1 MNTSRA
7 RVITA
12 TVAATIAAALLLGA
26 CATKI
31 PNYDYSKEPNPTAAE
46 LILGV
51 GDELRIN
58 VWENPNLST
67 DVTIRADGTI
77 TMPLVGDLRALGETP
92 TALKNKIK
100 AKVGDF
106 VKLQGSEVTV
116 AVKAW
121 KSYRFT
127 VSGEVSRPGV
137 MANDQYVTVSD
148 AIAMCG
154 GFTRFARRDEI
165 VLMRR
170 DPKSGA
176 LRNIPLSYD
185 LLASGQRPDMNIYVL
200 PGDSIFV
207 P

>member
-1 MNTSRA
+1 MRVKTKRA
-7 RVITA
+7 SI
-12 TVAATIAAALLLGA
+12 VAVAAALLLGA
-26 CATKI
+26 CPVKA
-31 PNYDYSKEPNPTAAE
+31 PNYDYTKEPNPTAAE
-46 LILGV
+46 LVLGV

-67 DVTIRADGTI
+67 DVVIRADGTI
-77 TMPLVGDLRALGETP
+77 TMPLVGDLKAVGETP

-106 VKLQGSEVTV
+106 VKLQGSEITV
-116 AVKAW
+116 AVKSW

-137 MANDQYVTVSD
+137 FTNDQYVTVSD
-148 AIAMCG
+148 AVALAG
-154 GFTRFARRDEI
+154 GFTRFARRDEM

-170 DPKSGA
+170 DPKSGVT
-176 LRNIPLSYD
+176 RNIPLSYD
-185 LLASGQRPDMNIYVL
+185 LLASGQRPDMNIYIL
-200 PGDSIFV
+200 PGDSIYV

>member
-1 MNTSRA
+1 VKKSH
-7 RVITA
+7 VVV
-12 TVAATIAAALLLGA
+12 VAFVSLLLAEGCGPKA
-26 CATKI
+26 
-31 PNYDYSKEPNPTAAE
+31 PMYDYAQEPNPTSAE

-67 DVTIRADGTI
+67 DAIIRADGTI

-92 TALKNKIK
+92 SALRAKIK

-106 VKLQGSEVTV
+106 VKGAEVTV
-116 AVKAW
+116 AVRAW

-127 VSGEVSRPGV
+127 ISGEVTKPGV
-137 MANDQYVTVSD
+137 YSNDQYLTVAD
-148 AIAMCG
+148 AVALAG
-154 GFTRFARRDEI
+154 GFSRFARRDEM

-170 DPKSGA
+170 DAKTGT

-185 LLASGQRPDMNIYVL
+185 LLASGQRPDMNIYIL
-200 PGDSIFV
+200 PGDSIYV